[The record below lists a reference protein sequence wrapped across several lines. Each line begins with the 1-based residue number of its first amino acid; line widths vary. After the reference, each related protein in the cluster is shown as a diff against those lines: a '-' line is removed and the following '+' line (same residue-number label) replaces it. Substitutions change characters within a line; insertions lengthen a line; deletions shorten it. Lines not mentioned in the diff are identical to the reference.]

1 MSTAI
6 RRKPLTDAVLAA
18 IRGLTL
24 PDSTPMLAEVGS
36 MPLGAG
42 WGTSQPN
49 DPLGPGFAPY
59 YVLTTMTA
67 VPSQDAGSL
76 AAPQEDWHIPYMVQ
90 SFGVAHQQ
98 AEWAGD
104 EARTALDGLRG
115 TILALGASNY
125 RISQIWTSQIG
136 GINRVPDSDP
146 PYFSQQDGF
155 TLWVAK
161 RST

>member
-6 RRKPLTDAVLAA
+6 HRKPLTDAILVQL
-18 IRGLTL
+18 RLLEL
-24 PDSTPMLAEVGS
+24 PDTTLIKAEVGS

-42 WGTSQPN
+42 WGTHQPN
-49 DPLGPGFAPY
+49 DPTGPGFAPY

-67 VPSQDAGSL
+67 VPSQDAGSI
-76 AAPQEDWHIPYMVQ
+76 AAPQEDWHFPYMVQ
-90 SFGVAHQQ
+90 TFGAAHEQTETY
-98 AEWAGD
+98 AD
-104 EARTALDGLRG
+104 KARNALAAMKD

-125 RISQIWTSQIG
+125 KISQIWTSQIG